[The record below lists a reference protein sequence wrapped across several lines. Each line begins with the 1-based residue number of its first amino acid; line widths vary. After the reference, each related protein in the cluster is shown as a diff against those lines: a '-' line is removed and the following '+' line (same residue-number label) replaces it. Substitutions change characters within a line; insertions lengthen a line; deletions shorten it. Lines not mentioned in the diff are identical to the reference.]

1 MDIME
6 QNLIN
11 NALQLEQIK
20 PRLTSTGKDGI
31 IREMV
36 QVLVDAGAITDR
48 EAAESVVFE
57 RERTM
62 STGMENG
69 IAIPHGKTDTVDS
82 LVVALG
88 LKPEGVEFQ
97 CVDGEPATIIVLILS
112 PANRVGPHIRFMAG
126 ISKLLHD
133 ESVRNRLLACE
144 TADGIL
150 QVLTGRSA

>member
-1 MDIME
+1 MAHKLLND
-6 QNLIN
+6 
-11 NALQLEQIK
+11 ALQRERIK
-20 PRLTSTGKDGI
+20 PRLTSTDKDGI
-31 IREMV
+31 IREMI
-36 QVLVDAGAITDR
+36 QVLVDASAVEDR

-57 RERTM
+57 REKTM

-69 IAIPHGKTDTVDS
+69 IAIPHGKTNTVDS

-97 CVDGEPATIIVLILS
+97 CVDGQPATIIVLILS
-112 PANRVGPHIRFMAG
+112 PANRAGPHIRFMAG

-144 TADGIL
+144 TADEIL
-150 QVLTGRSA
+150 QVLTGRST